1 MRKRFVRIFILAALP
16 LVIFV
21 FGCSARRI
29 ESSPP
34 DSASLVGRWR
44 QTSIATPSQSADC
57 PATLRLPDG
66 GTTSCTDNDVIE
78 FNSNGTFTATFSATP
93 IKASGTW
100 RLSGNTLSLTFAAP
114 STVSG
119 KSRSTTIRFINGGK
133 AISVNAKLGDTPTI
147 ETYSRQ

>member
-1 MRKRFVRIFILAALP
+1 MRKRLVRIFMLAALP

-44 QTSIATPSQSADC
+44 QTSIATPSESADC

-66 GTTSCTDNDVIE
+66 GTTSCADNDVIE

-119 KSRSTTIRFINGGK
+119 KSRSTMIRFINGGQ
-133 AISVNAKLGDTPTI
+133 AISVNAKLGDTPTV